1 MVGVRGQQLHCVLEK
16 REEILSVFHMRKLNS
31 QFGCK
36 GTIKKVTQTDVWKN
50 PSLLLFQEHLDL
62 ECLEMN
68 QIFPRK

>member
-16 REEILSVFHMRKLNS
+16 REELVCFSHEKIKFTVWLQRNH
-31 QFGCK
+31 
-36 GTIKKVTQTDVWKN
+36 KKVTQTDVWKN

-62 ECLEMN
+62 EYLEMN